1 MRLTLALVQ
10 ALLFALLLSTSAFA
24 QLTVFLAG
32 DSTLAIKTADR
43 RPETGWGEILQQHFD
58 PAKVKIENRAQNG
71 RSTRTFIEQGH
82 WQGIVSD
89 LKKRDYVF
97 VQFGH
102 NDGAKD
108 RPDRYTPPEDFK
120 KNLLRFIA
128 EVEAKKAKIVLLTPV
143 MRRRFDKDGKFV
155 DVHGEY
161 PDIFRTVAREKKVPL
176 IDMHRKSEALIV
188 KYGVEGSKAL
198 FLQLK
203 PGEHPNYP
211 NGVDDNTH
219 FRPKG
224 AEEMAKLAIEGIR
237 ENKLPLRK
245 YLKK

>member
-1 MRLTLALVQ
+1 MISIGRAARVGIFLTFLCV
-10 ALLFALLLSTSAFA
+10 SASA

-32 DSTLAIKTADR
+32 DSTLAVKTADR
-43 RPETGWGEILQQHFD
+43 RPETGWGEMLQQYFD

-82 WQGIVSD
+82 WQRIVDD
-89 LKKRDYVF
+89 LKKDDYVF

-102 NDGAKD
+102 NDSAKD

-120 KNLLRFIA
+120 KNLIRFIA
-128 EVEAKKAKIVLLTPV
+128 DVKGKKANIVLMTPV

-161 PDIFRTVAREKKVPL
+161 PDIFRTVAKEQKVPL
-176 IDMHRKSEALIV
+176 IDMHRKSEAVIV

-203 PGEHPNYP
+203 PGEHPNFL

-219 FRPKG
+219 FRPLG
-224 AEEMAKLAIEGIR
+224 AEEMAKLAVAGIR
-237 ENKLPLRK
+237 EDKLKLAK

>member
-1 MRLTLALVQ
+1 MRLIQVITKAILLALFLCIP
-10 ALLFALLLSTSAFA
+10 ASA
-24 QLTVFLAG
+24 QLTVYLAG
-32 DSTLAIKTADR
+32 DSTIAVKTPDR
-43 RPETGWGEILQQHFD
+43 RPETGWGEMLQQYFD
-58 PAKVKIENRAQNG
+58 PAKVKIDDRGQNG

-82 WQGIVSD
+82 WQKIVDD
-89 LKKRDYVF
+89 LKKDDWVF

-102 NDGAKD
+102 NDSAKD

-120 KNLLRFIA
+120 KNLIRFIA
-128 EVEAKKAKIVLLTPV
+128 DVKGKKANIVLMPPV

-161 PDIFRTVAREKKVPL
+161 PDIFRTVAKEQKVPL
-176 IDMHRKSEALIV
+176 IDMHRKSEAVLV

-203 PGEHPNYP
+203 PGEHPNFP

-219 FRPKG
+219 FRPAG
-224 AEEMAKLAIEGIR
+224 AEEMAKLAVEGIR
-237 ENKLPLRK
+237 EDKLKLIK
-245 YLKK
+245 FLKK